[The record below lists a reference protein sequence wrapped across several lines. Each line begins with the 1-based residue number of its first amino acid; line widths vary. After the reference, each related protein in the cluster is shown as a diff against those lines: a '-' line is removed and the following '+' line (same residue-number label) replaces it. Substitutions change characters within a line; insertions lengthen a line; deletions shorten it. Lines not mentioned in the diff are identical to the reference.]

1 MDKILLE
8 NLAEEYGD
16 AFYILDTAQF
26 RTNFA
31 ELKKAF
37 VDIYDNFN
45 IDRKS
50 VV

>member
-31 ELKKAF
+31 ELKKRLS
-37 VDIYDNFN
+37 IYT
-45 IDRKS
+45 ITLDRKS